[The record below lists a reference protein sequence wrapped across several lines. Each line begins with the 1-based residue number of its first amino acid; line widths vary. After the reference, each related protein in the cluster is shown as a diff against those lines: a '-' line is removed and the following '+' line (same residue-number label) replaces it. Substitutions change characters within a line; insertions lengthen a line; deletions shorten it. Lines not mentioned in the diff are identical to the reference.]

1 MQRKRRFRGLA
12 ACLVTTAL
20 VAAACSGD
28 DDGADTDTD
37 DAGEDA
43 GTATTGGGDPTPG
56 GDDDDDELDGE
67 GLTLG
72 LIRAPVGLFDL
83 LGSAQAGALVLAAED
98 IAAAGGVLDGP
109 LSIIEDTPSAT
120 RDVTAVFEDLLED
133 GASLLVGPSSS
144 DEARVLLPLLADAG
158 AAVCGAST
166 TAPGLP
172 TAPEA
177 EGRFVRTA
185 LDDTV
190 TALHTFQRLRDRTA
204 NILDR
209 APQVTIV
216 ARQDSYGTSV
226 SGSLAGLLDLA
237 GIAATVV
244 PYGPEDVQ
252 LAGVAEAVAAS
263 APDEVVLIS
272 LEEGPRLASL
282 LVGAGLPA
290 DRLLGLD
297 GQATPRF
304 AEQGSPG
311 SPETLNGVSVIGTTG
326 PLPFVARLL
335 DVPDGRAQVLYG
347 AQAYDCAI
355 SFALAAEASGS
366 SDPDDILAALPDVT
380 GGGGTTC
387 TTYADCVALLDAGED
402 IDYEGPS
409 GPIDLDED
417 GEPGGGRFL
426 TANIIDGAMRVVI
439 DLRFDLSEYRAQ
451 VAPRLVAFVAAVQ
464 SALAE
469 LGYYTGPIDGQL
481 SEEFQAALAA
491 FQTDNGLEPTGQI
504 DAATL
509 ETIQARLDAG
519 SAALSASIAEVQK
532 VLTELGFF
540 TGPIDGRVSPALGDA
555 IRAFQTELG
564 LEPTGILD
572 AATLRAIY
580 QAGVQSG
587 TPVEP
592 PPEPPPTTTTV
603 PATTTTT
610 VAPAPTTTTVAP
622 TTTAPVEE
630 LSIREVI
637 EATPE
642 LSVLAALLNTPGL
655 DPELLDAL
663 DNPARAVTLLAPTN
677 EAIPDAATLDPTEIG
692 DLLLYHVLDGAYDSD
707 VLAERDDPEFPTL
720 LIDGDDVA
728 TVERSIEDGAIVLN
742 GAARVIDP
750 FDLASTAGFVHTI
763 DTVLTPP

>member
-1 MQRKRRFRGLA
+1 MHQKRRLRALA
-12 ACLVTTAL
+12 ACLVATAL
-20 VAAACSGD
+20 AAAACS
-28 DDGADTDTD
+28 DDGDRDGDETDDGTDTS
-37 DAGEDA
+37 
-43 GTATTGGGDPTPG
+43 TAGGGSAPPST
-56 GDDDDDELDGE
+56 GDSDDGLDGD

-98 IAAAGGVLDGP
+98 VAAGGGVLGGP
-109 LSIIEDTPSAT
+109 LRIIEDIPSAT
-120 RDVTAVFEDLLED
+120 RDVTAVFSDLVDD

-144 DEARVLLPLLADAG
+144 DEARALLPLLADAG
-158 AAVCGAST
+158 AVLCGAST
-166 TAPGLP
+166 TAPGLA

-185 LDDTV
+185 LDDNV

-204 NILDR
+204 NVLDR
-209 APQVTIV
+209 PPQVTIV

-226 SGSLAGLLDLA
+226 SGALAGLLDLA
-237 GIAATVV
+237 GIVATVV

-252 LAGVAEAVAAS
+252 LAGVADAVVAT
-263 APDEVVLIS
+263 APDEVVLVS

-282 LVGAGLPA
+282 LVSAGLPA
-290 DRLLGLD
+290 DVLLGLD

-311 SPETLNGVSVIGTTG
+311 SPETLDGVSVIGTTG
-326 PLPFVARLL
+326 PLPFMARLL
-335 DVPDGRAQVLYG
+335 DVPESRAQVLYG

-355 SFALAAEASGS
+355 SYALAAEATGS
-366 SDPDDILAALPDVT
+366 TDPDDILAALPDVT

-387 TTYADCVALLDAGED
+387 TTYADCAALLRAGED

-426 TANIIDGAMRVVI
+426 TANVLDGAMRVVI

-451 VAPRLVAFVAAVQ
+451 AAPRLVSFIAAVQ
-464 SALAE
+464 TALAE

-491 FQTDNGLEPTGQI
+491 FQSDNGLEPTGQI

-519 SAALSASIAEVQK
+519 SAALNASIAEVQK
-532 VLTELGFF
+532 LLTELGYF
-540 TGPIDGRVSPALGDA
+540 TGPIDGRVSPALADA
-555 IRAFQTELG
+555 IRAFQTDLG
-564 LEPTGILD
+564 IEPTGILD

-580 QAGVQSG
+580 QAGIQAG

-610 VAPAPTTTTVAP
+610 VPAATTTTVPAP
-622 TTTAPVEE
+622 TTTAPAD
-630 LSIREVI
+630 LSIREVV

-642 LSVLAALLNTPGL
+642 LSVLAGLLNAPGL
-655 DPELLDAL
+655 DPELVAAL
-663 DNPARAVTLLAPTN
+663 DDPARAVTLLAPTN
-677 EAIPDAATLDPTEIG
+677 EAIPDAATIDPDELSE
-692 DLLLYHVLDGAYDSD
+692 LLLYHLLDGAYDTN
-707 VLAERDDPEFPTL
+707 VLAGRDDPEFPTL
-720 LIDGDDVA
+720 LVDGDDVA
-728 TVERSIEDGAIVLN
+728 VVERSIEDGVIVLN
-742 GAARVIDP
+742 GTGRVVEP